1 MSDGGL
7 RVLPLEEAEYPL
19 ASEIVARS
27 VRAFWADD
35 YSHDVIETVA
45 EQNLP
50 DDIRKR
56 STKQEDFLAWR
67 DGVAVGYAAVKQNEI
82 GHLFVHPDA
91 AGQGVG
97 SALVAFSE
105 QLLRDR
111 GNETVKVYASLTAV
125 AFYEKRGFHRVH
137 DKAFELAPN
146 VVLDSVLMEK
156 PL

>member
-27 VRAFWADD
+27 VRAFWA
-35 YSHDVIETVA
+35 A

>member
-1 MSDGGL
+1 L
-7 RVLPLEEAEYPL
+7 HIVPLKEAEYPL
-19 ASEIVARS
+19 ASEVVARS

-35 YSHDVIETVA
+35 YPRNVIETVA

-50 DDIRKR
+50 DAIRRR

-67 DGVAVGYAAVKQNEI
+67 DGVAVGYVAVKQNEI

-111 GNETVKVYASLTAV
+111 GHETIKVYASLTAA

-137 DKAFELAPN
+137 DKAFELAPD

-156 PL
+156 TL